1 MWKCKNFAITQNMK
15 NIKNTENIENIGRGK
30 GGWENPLYTLSTR
43 SPIRFQTPYNT
54 YLDPFH
60 LLLVSFAFGI
70 WGFQRSETLAPSLP
84 KLREM
89 QD

>member
-1 MWKCKNFAITQNMK
+1 MWKRKNFAITQNMK

-30 GGWENPLYTLSTR
+30 GGWENPLSTR
-43 SPIRFQTPYNT
+43 SPIRLQTPYNT